1 MLFIPSEI
9 TNSTGNI
16 NSRKTLFRIRKI
28 CRPHVALTL
37 PASLYLTMWT
47 AAKAICSR
55 LYPTPTTFPFISLN
69 KTLAEATIQIK
80 KSETVNLLF
89 PGLPIIS
96 LRWGWL
102 EDTCLLLIV
111 LDAFGYIY
119 INLRIEVSYIDEVS
133 NGELCL
139 FKEMVKL
146 RTQFHVF
153 CLFYVKAV
161 VPIRKNVH
169 TNE

>member
-1 MLFIPSEI
+1 MDC
-9 TNSTGNI
+9 G
-16 NSRKTLFRIRKI
+16 
-28 CRPHVALTL
+28 
-37 PASLYLTMWT
+37 
-47 AAKAICSR
+47 KAICSR
-55 LYPTPTTFPFISLN
+55 LYPTPTTFLFISLN